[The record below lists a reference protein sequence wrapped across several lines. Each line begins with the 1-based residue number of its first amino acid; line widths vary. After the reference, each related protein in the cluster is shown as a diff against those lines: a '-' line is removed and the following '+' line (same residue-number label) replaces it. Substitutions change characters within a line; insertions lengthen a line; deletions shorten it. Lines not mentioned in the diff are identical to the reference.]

1 MFRKLGQSRI
11 SVPLFRFGGAAVRS
25 SLGCHISLIDED
37 RRLSHARFLDKHLAP
52 SPTRKAV
59 I

>member
-11 SVPLFRFGGAAVRS
+11 SAPPFRFGGAAVRS
-25 SLGCHISLIDED
+25 SLGCDISLIDEG
-37 RRLSHARFLDKHLAP
+37 RRLSRTRFLDKHLAP
-52 SPTRKAV
+52 SPTRKTV